1 MIVWLNGTHG
11 AGKTTTSALV
21 QQLIPDSRV
30 FDAEK
35 VGETLMDITP
45 GLPETDNFQHWPPW
59 RPLVVETAR
68 RVLDYT
74 GGTLVM
80 PMTVL
85 VEQYWREIS
94 TGLAHHAIPVRH
106 FVLHADQDTL
116 RGRIEGDTVLGPSP
130 FRLKYL
136 EPYAEAART
145 WLHGEA
151 EVIDTTHLTP
161 AQAAQQ
167 IADRS
172 TAEGHA
178 WLSNSGQPELLDRD
192 VQRDPLA
199 PARRRP
205 AGSSRATWTTRP
217 SSSAV
222 HITVNSSTSTLLDLA
237 GVDAGLDD
245 AGDQVAPL
253 LVERGAV
260 LLHLGV
266 TERLRPQV
274 EPEPPVVGDVLRRG
288 QAGSRPG
295 SRSGRAARGV
305 SWSISSTPA

>member
-45 GLPETDNFQHWPPW
+45 GLPATDDFQHWPPW

-85 VEQYWREIS
+85 VEPYWREIS
-94 TGLAHHAIPVRH
+94 AGLAGHGIPVRH

-116 RGRIEGDTVLGPSP
+116 RRRIAGASPVPSP
-130 FRLKYL
+130 FRLQYL

-145 WLHGEA
+145 WLHREA
-151 EVIDTTHLTP
+151 EVVDTTELTP
-161 AQAAQQ
+161 AQAARQ
-167 IADRS
+167 IADS
-172 TAEGHA
+172 
-178 WLSNSGQPELLDRD
+178 
-192 VQRDPLA
+192 
-199 PARRRP
+199 
-205 AGSSRATWTTRP
+205 
-217 SSSAV
+217 
-222 HITVNSSTSTLLDLA
+222 
-237 GVDAGLDD
+237 
-245 AGDQVAPL
+245 
-253 LVERGAV
+253 
-260 LLHLGV
+260 V
-266 TERLRPQV
+266 TPR
-274 EPEPPVVGDVLRRG
+274 
-288 QAGSRPG
+288 
-295 SRSGRAARGV
+295 
-305 SWSISSTPA
+305 